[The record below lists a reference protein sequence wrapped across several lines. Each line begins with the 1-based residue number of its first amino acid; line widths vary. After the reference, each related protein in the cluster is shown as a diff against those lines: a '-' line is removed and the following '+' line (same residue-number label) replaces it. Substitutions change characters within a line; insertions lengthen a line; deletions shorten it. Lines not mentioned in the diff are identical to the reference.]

1 MNKLDSKS
9 FGWYTMILFFGIKN
23 DLLKP
28 AIRMRLD
35 PLSKVNIDE
44 ARMQK
49 YIDTEDAL
57 TVIKDIEEYIARNGL
72 YKELCQWIFD
82 ADSKLFD
89 RSFAISEKCDRCR
102 GRVPDPEKRNP
113 NRNKRKIRS

>member
-1 MNKLDSKS
+1 MFKFDSKS
-9 FGWYTMILFFGIKN
+9 YGWYTMILFFGIEN
-23 DLLKP
+23 NLLRP

-57 TVIKDIEEYIARNGL
+57 TVIQDIEEYIARNGL

-82 ADSKLFD
+82 ADSELID
-89 RSFAISEKCDRCR
+89 RAFAVSEKCDRCR
-102 GRVPDPEKRNP
+102 GRVPDPEKRSP
-113 NRNKRKIRS
+113 DQE